1 MHAILIC
8 VILRA
13 VHGPSRTLIVLA
25 SRLSMCY
32 HVQAPTAHVWSK
44 SLICSGLSS
53 ACSLC
58 NNAGNSSG
66 IEEGLIVL
74 IDRTPSQH
82 MPESELEA
90 SAEPQKEPEASA
102 QPQSEREASAE
113 PQTSEPE
120 ASAEEPESDL
130 EASAEPQ
137 ISEPEASAEEPES
150 EPNKASAE
158 SSWSI
163 VAEWLAIM
171 ITITAI
177 VYGMWL
183 LLGPV
188 TEFTAWSRGFTGTA
202 TLFGDTRHHL
212 RSLCACTTSEYAF
225 PSCRFDFE
233 ATVAVPGWQ
242 SM

>member
-1 MHAILIC
+1 
-8 VILRA
+8 
-13 VHGPSRTLIVLA
+13 
-25 SRLSMCY
+25 
-32 HVQAPTAHVWSK
+32 
-44 SLICSGLSS
+44 
-53 ACSLC
+53 
-58 NNAGNSSG
+58 
-66 IEEGLIVL
+66 
-74 IDRTPSQH
+74 

-90 SAEPQKEPEASA
+90 SVEPQQTEPEASA

-113 PQTSEPE
+113 PHSEPE
-120 ASAEEPESDL
+120 VSAEPESDL

-137 ISEPEASAEEPES
+137 ISEPEVSAEEPES

-163 VAEWLAIM
+163 VLAEWLAIM
-171 ITITAI
+171 IIITAI

-188 TEFTAWSRGFTGTA
+188 TVFTAWSRGFTDTT

-212 RSLCACTTSEYAF
+212 RSLCACTSEYAF